1 MTDSLD
7 PSSRQYLSWREV
19 MVAVWRKE
27 GLRGY
32 YRGFVPCVLR
42 AFPANAAALFM
53 FEQSMR
59 GMEGLNYG

>member
-7 PSSRQYLSWREV
+7 PKSRTYKSWKQAFTSV
-19 MVAVWRKE
+19 YRKD

-53 FEQSMR
+53 FER
-59 GMEGLNYG
+59 TLTVLEG

>member
-7 PSSRQYLSWREV
+7 LNKRKYKGWTNAFTSVWKREG
-19 MVAVWRKE
+19 WK
-27 GLRGY
+27 GY

-53 FEQSMR
+53 FERTMKIIER
-59 GMEGLNYG
+59 

>member
-7 PSSRQYLSWREV
+7 PSTRKYGSWREAW
-19 MVAVWRKE
+19 VAVWRKD
-27 GLRGY
+27 GWRGY

-53 FEQSMR
+53 FERSMR
-59 GMEGLNYG
+59 VMEKVSYG